1 MSTPLSEGAAPGQG
15 DASDPLEAL
24 LAERAALVESAKNLH
39 ARYGPYGTCTEVR
52 DNLRAELA
60 VEYRARLADHLGKI
74 TQAAVDEAVRTDERY
89 VSFIREM
96 EEGRA
101 RLYVLSAG
109 IKAVD
114 YRIRRYLASLGAEA
128 MTSLEIG
135 EADAIPDREQ
145 GTL

>member
-1 MSTPLSEGAAPGQG
+1 MSTPATDGAFRTQ
-15 DASDPLEAL
+15 DAADEPLERL
-24 LAERAALVESAKNLH
+24 LAERAALVESAKDLH

-52 DNLRAELA
+52 ENLRAELA

-74 TQAAVDEAVRTDERY
+74 TQAVVDEAVRTDERY

-101 RLYVLSAG
+101 RLYVFSDR

-114 YRIRRYLASLGAEA
+114 HRIRRYLASIGAGA
-128 MTSLEIG
+128 MAPAETGETPITSEG
-135 EADAIPDREQ
+135 E
-145 GTL
+145 